1 MNVKENKMG
10 TMPINKLLISMAL
23 PMMISMLVQAMYNI
37 VDSMFVSYI
46 SEDALSALSLAFPIQ
61 QLMIALGTGTG
72 VGVNA
77 VLSKALG
84 EKDQK
89 KANDVARHG
98 IFLSLISF
106 IVFFFIGAFFVDTFY
121 MSQTTDAEI
130 LQAGHDYLTI
140 VCCASIG
147 MYMQFIFER
156 LLQATGRTVLSMI
169 TQGLGAIINIILDP
183 ILIFGLCGMPAMG
196 VKGAAIATVIGQI
209 IAAGLA
215 VILNIKMNHD
225 IHISFKGFRP
235 DLRMIKTIYAIGV
248 PSIIMQAVGSVMNY
262 GMNQILIGFTSTAT
276 AVFGAYYK
284 LQSFIFMPVFGLN
297 NGMIPIIAYNYGAG
311 RKERVVK
318 TIKSSVI
325 LAVCIMLAGLAVM
338 QVFPAQLLA
347 IFNASEN
354 MLAIGV
360 TALRLISLS
369 FVFAGYCIVMG
380 SVFQALGNGVYSMTT
395 SIVRQLIVLLPV
407 AYLFSL
413 TGNINLVWLAFPI
426 AELFSLALSTVFLF
440 KINKKVISKIGVEEE
455 Y

>member
-84 EKDQK
+84 EKDHK